1 MREFMDYVHSAFYEA
16 TGWRRDNSYAA
27 LNSTTDALL
36 NFSTPRGLRLTLSAL
51 ASPNFATSYQ
61 LGSVGVVDGSISYL
75 FSSVPL
81 RVLLTPQS
89 ENVPLPA
96 LLRSYRPLTPVARR
110 DDPSLRRPDDTDK
123 TNESLLYGRLYL
135 PRSQLE
141 ALLVRRLS
149 PALQAQFSAVSGQHL
164 RDGGTAL
171 GLLQYDVGRYALE
184 GLASTDGGL
193 LGFRGVYNFGGDL
206 SSKKHAQHS
215 AAASTT
221 ENGNGSGGGNGD
233 KERIYGRFSTGGE
246 IYYGTLNKSGGISI
260 GARFATLPDHKGTPL
275 SATLTLNP
283 LMGNIA
289 ASYAVMAGKDCS
301 LATRMEFNIFSY
313 ESSWAVGMELW
324 RKPFARLAADA
335 EPSDAESPA
344 KTSISKSTSSALK
357 APTSRTEG
365 TAPATKTTPV
375 AVAVPVPT
383 SIATPAERSFNAKLE
398 WRLDEPFEKAT
409 EKRTGSKTNGGNA
422 GKSKGGKKASL
433 KGQPVVKMEKAEAE
447 KGGKE
452 QEYAGVACGHADT
465 HGTARKKPEPP
476 FSSLPKHSQTRSPPG
491 GGGTELHGS
500 PVAAA
505 ATRMRALPDPKAA
518 LQPRLA
524 VLQLLDPRD
533 PLRRRWIVVVV
544 VVVRR
549 RARSWSGS
557 SGERGPRRRRRRRW
571 VAGGSG
577 PEPLGALAA
586 GDSLA
591 PPPLTFR
598 TRSIR
603 TITSPSFFV
612 LHPGSSPAVT
622 EQVRVV
628 KCICLPLRA
637 DAHILLDKFIKDV
650 LHFHHIF
657 HAPSLPRAVDRFYD
671 AVEQGRRVDAGQ
683 LMVVLAICCS
693 STHTWTRF
701 DDSKGLFDR
710 SEDAN
715 AQTAGWL
722 TTALDVIH
730 HAHLAA
736 HASMAC
742 IQGIVVV
749 FFMICSLE
757 GISARARLLHA
768 QAVAMA
774 QEIGLHHLDA
784 PHAGGLAKSMLEST
798 IEAEVGRRTWWYLTD
813 TDWMLSRLSVPQQ
826 GAYTILPSQMAVRKP
841 SNANDADIVDGKE
854 VVDRPLD
861 EATSVSYLL
870 QRTRLA
876 ELFYSLGGH
885 DRSLTWNAQEADYGK
900 IMEADMKLRQFM
912 RELPPFFRLEN
923 SSALSKLPP
932 ADMRRSSDITIQ
944 RYMLNMIFYGQICK
958 LHLPYLAR
966 GTVNPGFAYSH
977 DSCLKAAQ
985 RIIYIEH
992 RMRAENS
999 TFVLFRQ
1006 RMNVK
1011 IRSIFIACVVFVLDG
1026 CLANGEGE
1034 GEGGGGG
1041 GSGRGS
1047 AAGGD
1052 ATMTDAWKILHEAR
1066 GQSPL
1071 ASELLHMSI
1080 QILRKYRASHPA
1092 LQALQMEQCS
1102 QEAASFRQR
1111 DMAEEAT
1118 RRSGML
1124 VDPEPQRTTETNEA
1138 DKADLDKLW
1147 ETLQGRGRDWNNLF
1161 WSLGPPLI

>member
-89 ENVPLPA
+89 ENIPLPD

-164 RDGGTAL
+164 RNGGTAL
-171 GLLQYDVGRYALE
+171 GLLQYDVGSYALE

-206 SSKKHAQHS
+206 SSKKQLQNS
-215 AAASTT
+215 AVSTT
-221 ENGNGSGGGNGD
+221 ENGNGYGGGNGD

-324 RKPFARLAADA
+324 RKPFARSTAEA
-335 EPSDAESPA
+335 EPSFVGLPVA
-344 KTSISKSTSSALK
+344 KTSTSKSFSTSK
-357 APTSRTEG
+357 
-365 TAPATKTTPV
+365 
-375 AVAVPVPT
+375 VPT
-383 SIATPAERSFNAKLE
+383 NYTDGKEFPPKATSATPELSSVVTPAERSFNAKLE
-398 WRLDEPFEKAT
+398 WRLDEPEKLT
-409 EKRTGSKTNGGNA
+409 EKKMGHKVNGGSA
-422 GKSKGGKKASL
+422 GSKSKGKKNLS
-433 KGQPVVKMEKAEAE
+433 KTGQPAKKVDQEEAE
-447 KGGKE
+447 TE
-452 QEYAGVACGHADT
+452 QKEYAG
-465 HGTARKKPEPP
+465 
-476 FSSLPKHSQTRSPPG
+476 
-491 GGGTELHGS
+491 
-500 PVAAA
+500 A
-505 ATRMRALPDPKAA
+505 ATGMLALPDPKAA
-518 LQPRLA
+518 LQPWLS
-524 VLQLLDPRD
+524 LFQLLDSRN
-533 PLRRRWIVVVV
+533 PLQPRWIW
-544 VVVRR
+544 
-549 RARSWSGS
+549 SSSGS
-557 SGERGPRRRRRRRW
+557 SQ
-571 VAGGSG
+571 S
-577 PEPLGALAA
+577 EPLGAFVTGVFSASA
-586 GDSLA
+586 CHCRS
-591 PPPLTFR
+591 PPPITFR

-603 TITSPSFFV
+603 SITSPSFFI
-612 LHPGSSPAVT
+612 LHPASSPPLT
-622 EQVRVV
+622 EEVRVI
-628 KCICLPLRA
+628 KCICLPLRT

-657 HAPSLPRAVDRFYD
+657 HTPSLPSIVDRFYD
-671 AVEQGRRVDAGQ
+671 AVEQGKVDDTGQ
-683 LMVVLAICCS
+683 LMLILAICCS
-693 STHTWTRF
+693 STHTWTRY
-701 DDSKGLFDR
+701 DDNKGLFHR

-715 AQTAGWL
+715 SQTAGWL
-722 TTALDVIH
+722 MTALDVIH
-730 HAHLAA
+730 HAHLSA

-742 IQGIVVV
+742 VQGIIVV

-774 QEIGLHHLDA
+774 QEIGLHFIDA
-784 PHAGGLAKSMLEST
+784 SNNNNNHPNAIKKST
-798 IEAEVGRRTWWYLTD
+798 VEAEVGRRTWWYLAD

-841 SNANDADIVDGKE
+841 CNANDEDIIDGQE
-854 VVDRPLD
+854 IVDRPPE

-885 DRSLTWNAQEADYGK
+885 DKPINWNPEEADYGK

-912 RELPPFFRLEN
+912 RELPSFFRLEK
-923 SSALSKLPP
+923 SSSLSKLPP
-932 ADMRRSSDITIQ
+932 SDIRRSSNVTIQ

-985 RIIYIEH
+985 RIIYVEH

-1011 IRSIFIACVVFVLDG
+1011 FRSIFIACVVFVLDG
-1026 CLANGEGE
+1026 CLVNNTEA
-1034 GEGGGGG
+1034 
-1041 GSGRGS
+1041 STAR
-1047 AAGGD
+1047 GD
-1052 ATMTDAWKILHEAR
+1052 ATMTDAWKILYEAK

-1071 ASELLHMSI
+1071 ASELLHLSI

-1092 LQALQMEQCS
+1092 LEALKRENCS
-1102 QEAASFRQR
+1102 KEPAPLNQQ
-1111 DMAEEAT
+1111 
-1118 RRSGML
+1118 GL
-1124 VDPEPQRTTETNEA
+1124 VDVGTTESSDEPIDREPGQVEIDTDNI
-1138 DKADLDKLW
+1138 DLDKLW